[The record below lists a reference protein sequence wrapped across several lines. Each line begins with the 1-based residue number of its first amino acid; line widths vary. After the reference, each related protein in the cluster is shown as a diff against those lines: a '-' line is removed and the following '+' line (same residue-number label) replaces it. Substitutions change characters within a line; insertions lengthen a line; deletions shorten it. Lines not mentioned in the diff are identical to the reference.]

1 MATTK
6 KLRYALDEDQHLANW
21 ENGTDVEYE
30 DLPQAECEQVADSEY
45 ELGADP
51 DYDESVQAEYEQVA
65 DPDYGDE
72 VAAQL
77 PEPAQQEAEA
87 AASLAVIQP
96 ARGFTYELGRAVL
109 PVTQAQPHPV
119 VWRGYLKERHP
130 GTGLVHRV
138 PVYRLDD
145 GFWDCYREDELRVA

>member
-21 ENGTDVEYE
+21 ETGADIEYE
-30 DLPQAECEQVADSEY
+30 DLPQAEPEQVTDSEY

-51 DYDESVQAEYEQVA
+51 DYDESVQAEYEQAA

-72 VAAQL
+72 VVTQAL
-77 PEPAQQEAEA
+77 EPAQEEVEATA
-87 AASLAVIQP
+87 PFVVTQP
-96 ARGFTYELGRAVL
+96 AEGFTYELGRAVL

-130 GTGLVHRV
+130 ETGLVQRV